1 MSEADRLER
10 DLEQDREHLRATL
23 GAIEEKMSP
32 GRLLDEAM
40 SYFNTGPKA
49 FASDLTTQIRDNPM
63 PALLTGVGLAWLMM
77 SDRKAPAAPPGKV
90 DTSLETDGFGFSVDP
105 ADYDAWT
112 EHDRLQQAEWS
123 CVRMA
128 DESAEAHARRLD
140 QARAAALGLAYD
152 PREDQAGFST
162 RVRGAADTVKH
173 KGASAREKL
182 KQAAASAK
190 HGAGSAASSG
200 AHGLQSAASSA
211 KGGAQA
217 AVSSGLQFHE
227 SNPVATGAI
236 GVALGALLGAAL
248 PLSRKEEAALGA
260 VADKG
265 LAAGAEMSRK
275 GSDAVKESMNQ
286 TGGEG
291 GASEPLG
298 SPEAAPR
305 L

>member
-10 DLEQDREHLRATL
+10 DLEQNREHLRETL
-23 GAIEEKMSP
+23 GAIEQKMSP

-40 SYFNTGPKA
+40 AYFNTGPKA

-77 SDRKAPAAPPGKV
+77 SDRKASAAPTGSSDAP
-90 DTSLETDGFGFSVDP
+90 LQTDGFGFSVAP
-105 ADYDAWT
+105 ADYDDWS

-123 CVRMA
+123 CIRLD

-140 QARAAALGLAYD
+140 QARAAALGIAYD
-152 PREDQAGFST
+152 PQEDQAGFST
-162 RVRGAADTVKH
+162 RVRGAAETVKQ

-211 KGGAQA
+211 KSGAHA

-248 PLSRKEEAALGA
+248 PLSRKEEAALSA

-265 LAAGAEMSRK
+265 MAVGAEISRK
-275 GSDAVKESMNQ
+275 GSDAVLERMNQ
-286 TGGEG
+286 TGGDG
-291 GASEPLG
+291 GAAEPSA
-298 SPEAAPR
+298 SPDASR
-305 L
+305 F